1 MHKKYIM
8 IKTPQND
15 KQIKRQIIQVVGEYY
30 KITEQK

>member
-1 MHKKYIM
+1 M